1 MSRKRRLGKGLSALI
16 GDSQSESVAFSIE
29 SGPTAAAVESGQNT
43 VAITNIVPNRHQP
56 RRTFDPAAI
65 RHLAESIESQGLI
78 QPIVLNDRGDGSYE
92 LISGERRLRAVR
104 SLGWNAVPAVVKNV
118 GESALLEMTLVE
130 NLQRED
136 LDPIE
141 EAEGYQQLAGLFDM
155 TQAQIAKRVGKDRTT
170 VTNALRL
177 LKLPEIIRR
186 DISAGLLSAG
196 HGRQLLALDNESEQ
210 IELARL
216 VIKEEMPV
224 RRLEKLVRDWKS
236 RSGGAKTG
244 GQRKLNDEELTAIRD
259 LEDRLRRALS
269 TKVRINSKGEGK
281 GRIEIEYYSFEEFE
295 RLLELFDVPPLG

>member
-16 GDSQSESVAFSIE
+16 GDSEAEGVPFAIEGGQS
-29 SGPTAAAVESGQNT
+29 AASATSAPAT
-43 VAITNIVPNRHQP
+43 VAVADIVPNRHQP

-65 RHLAESIESQGLI
+65 RQLAESIESQGLI
-78 QPIVLNDRGDGSYE
+78 QPVVLNERGDGGYE
-92 LISGERRLRAVR
+92 LISGERRLRAVK
-104 SLGWNAVPAVVKNV
+104 SLGWHTVPAVVRNV
-118 GESALLEMTLVE
+118 DEAALLEMTLVE

-155 TQAQIAKRVGKDRTT
+155 TQARIAKRVGKDRST

-196 HGRQLLALDNESEQ
+196 HARQLLSLDNEGEQ
-210 IELARL
+210 IELARR

-224 RRLEKLVRDWKS
+224 RKLEKLVRDWKKL
-236 RSGGAKTG
+236 SGGDRR
-244 GQRKLNDEELTAIRD
+244 QRLNEEELTAIRD

-269 TKVRINSKGEGK
+269 TKVRINSRGDGK
-281 GRIEIEYYSFEEFE
+281 GRIEIEYYSFDEFE

>member
-16 GDSQSESVAFSIE
+16 GDSETEGVAISIDRGPSSAAIESV
-29 SGPTAAAVESGQNT
+29 QNT
-43 VAITNIVPNRHQP
+43 VTVASIVPNRHQP

-78 QPIVLNDRGDGSYE
+78 QPVVINDRGDGSYE
-92 LISGERRLRAVR
+92 LISGERRLRAIR
-104 SLGWNAVPAVVKNV
+104 SLGWNTVPAVIKNV
-118 GESALLEMTLVE
+118 GEAALLEMTLVE

-141 EAEGYQQLAGLFDM
+141 EAEGYQQLASHFEM
-155 TQAQIAKRVGKDRTT
+155 TQAQIAKRVGKDRST

-186 DISAGLLSAG
+186 DISAGLLSSG
-196 HGRQLLALDNESEQ
+196 HARQLLALDNESDQ
-210 IELARL
+210 IEMARL
-216 VIKEEMPV
+216 VIKEEIPV
-224 RRLEKLVRDWKS
+224 RKLEKMVRDWKS
-236 RSGGAKTG
+236 RTAGKK
-244 GQRKLNDEELTAIRD
+244 QNLRKLNDEELTAIRD

>member
-16 GDSQSESVAFSIE
+16 GDSEPESVAFSIDG
-29 SGPTAAAVESGQNT
+29 GPSAADAGQAT
-43 VAITNIVPNRHQP
+43 VAVADIVPNRHQP
-56 RRTFDPAAI
+56 RRKFDPKAI
-65 RHLAESIESQGLI
+65 RQLAESIESQGLI
-78 QPIVLNDRGDGSYE
+78 QPVVLNDRGGGSYE
-92 LISGERRLRAVR
+92 LISGERRLRAVK
-104 SLGWNAVPAVVKNV
+104 SLGWHTVAAVIKKVDEA
-118 GESALLEMTLVE
+118 ALLEMTLVE

-141 EAEGYQQLAGLFDM
+141 EAEGYQQLAALFGL
-155 TQAQIAKRVGKDRTT
+155 TQVRIAKKVGRERST

-196 HGRQLLALDNESEQ
+196 HARQLLTLESEGEQ

-224 RRLEKLVRDWKS
+224 RKLEKLVRNWKK
-236 RSGGAKTG
+236 RVGGDNQNK
-244 GQRKLNDEELTAIRD
+244 RKLNAEELTAIRD

>member
-16 GDSQSESVAFSIE
+16 GDSEAEGVAFSIE
-29 SGPTAAAVESGQNT
+29 SGPSAAAVESRQNT
-43 VAITNIVPNRHQP
+43 VAISDIVPNRHQP

-78 QPIVLNDRGDGSYE
+78 QPVVLNDRGDGSYE

-104 SLGWNAVPAVVKNV
+104 SLGWSTVPAVLKNV
-118 GESALLEMTLVE
+118 DEVALLEMTLVE

-141 EAEGYQQLAGLFDM
+141 EAEGYQQLAGHFDM
-155 TQAQIAKRVGKDRTT
+155 TQIQIAKRVGKERST

-196 HGRQLLALDNESEQ
+196 HARQLLVLDNEREQ

-224 RRLEKLVRDWKS
+224 RKLEKMVRDWKD
-236 RSGGAKTG
+236 RAAGMKQN
-244 GQRKLNDEELTAIRD
+244 QRKLNEEELTAIRD

-269 TKVRINSKGEGK
+269 TKVRINSRGEGK
-281 GRIEIEYYSFEEFE
+281 GRIEIEYYSFDEFE